1 MTTSTANPGRA
12 GGDPDLVRMVE
23 EYCSRTFAHEVI
35 SSVEE
40 HGPDR
45 ELWDGVE
52 ALGLPLIGVDDDSG
66 GSGGT
71 LLDLVA
77 VLQVAGR
84 FAAPVPLA
92 ETNLAGWLLAS
103 AGAEIP
109 AGPMTVAPDS
119 SNVELRDGLL
129 HGAASRVPWL
139 RGSDRLVL
147 HLADG
152 ADVKV
157 VSVDTAALYVEP
169 GSDLAGMPCDA
180 FVAAGVP
187 VEAWSTDLQA
197 DDLALR
203 GALLRSALMAGAL
216 AGAFDMTTTYVKE
229 REQFGRP
236 IGQFQSVQ
244 VHLVEI
250 AQAATMTALCV
261 ERAALA
267 AESGDGRMAIRSTKS
282 VLGHHTTNGARAAHQ
297 AHGAIGVTQE
307 YGLQL
312 LTRRLNTWRGEFG
325 DDISM
330 NLAVGR
336 AVRGAGSIM
345 RPVTAVGGEHV

>member
-1 MTTSTANPGRA
+1 MTALEHA
-12 GGDPDLVRMVE
+12 DPDLPRMVAD
-23 EYCSRTFAHEVI
+23 YCSHTYSHETI
-35 SSVEE
+35 SSVEAD
-40 HGPDR
+40 GPDR
-45 ELWDGVE
+45 KLWDGVE
-52 ALGLPLIGVDDDSG
+52 AIGLPLIGVDEDRG
-66 GSGGT
+66 GSGGSI
-71 LLDLVA
+71 LDLVA

-103 AGAEIP
+103 AGAP
-109 AGPMTVAPDS
+109 VPSGPMTVVPDVS
-119 SNVELRDGLL
+119 GLELQDGRLF
-129 HGAASRVPWL
+129 GAAERVPWL

-147 HLADG
+147 LLEDG
-152 ADVKV
+152 SRTV
-157 VSVDTAALYVEP
+157 VLSVDP
-169 GSDLAGMPCDA
+169 GLLEIEAGYDLAGMPSDSFRA
-180 FVAAGVP
+180 TGVP
-187 VEAWSTDLQA
+187 VDGWMSDLRT
-197 DDLALR
+197 DDLVLR

-216 AGAFDMTTTYVKE
+216 RGAFDLTRAYVKE

-244 VHLVEI
+244 AHLVEI

-267 AESGDGRMAIRSTKS
+267 AANGEADLAIMATKS
-282 VLGHHTTNGARAAHQ
+282 VLGHHAAHGVRAAHQ

-325 DDISM
+325 DDIST

-336 AVRGAGSIM
+336 AVLDAGSIM
-345 RPVTAVGGEHV
+345 HPITAVPQRAGVGHD